1 MHDDPTIGSEGGA
14 DDVDDP
20 SDAPGVD
27 LHIFET
33 EWAVAWEDVPTSA
46 TESVPVLD
54 DIVARMLATAGY
66 DLGEAVTAEGE
77 ERELLD
83 RYESV
88 HEAVEAGTLGDD
100 PGDVADAINSL
111 SEVYDALRVQLAGS
125 DDI

>member
-20 SDAPGVD
+20 SDAPGID

-33 EWAVAWEDVPTSA
+33 DWAVAWEDVPSSPA
-46 TESVPVLD
+46 ESVAVLD
-54 DIVARMLATAGY
+54 EIVGRMLGAAGY
-66 DLGEAVTAEGE
+66 DRGEPVTAEGE

-83 RYESV
+83 RYGSV
-88 HEAVEAGTLGDD
+88 HDAVEDGTLGDD

-111 SEVYDALRVQLAGS
+111 TEVYDALRVQLAGG